1 MNETKEW
8 KRGKKNFKI
17 NIKRGGEKSR
27 TQKIEKEKIYERKWK
42 RQMYKERERKESWK
56 ARKARIERKEG
67 WKARKA
73 RIERKEGRKE
83 IKQEQRGKKAGKI

>member
-42 RQMYKERERKESWK
+42 R
-56 ARKARIERKEG
+56 
-67 WKARKA
+67 
-73 RIERKEGRKE
+73 
-83 IKQEQRGKKAGKI
+83 